1 MANIPSINMEMFN
14 DNKLINSLSS
24 AQLKELATLSVNV
37 EQINKVIQAQNMD
50 HEVLTAIL
58 ANNKVSLEK
67 LEDDSFIKLIKNSLN
82 IQELKKIFGVI
93 NAINNR
99 RNESN

>member
-1 MANIPSINMEMFN
+1 MVHTQQVNIEMLN

-24 AQLKELATLSVNV
+24 VQLKELAALSSNV
-37 EQINKVIQAQNMD
+37 EQINKVIQAQNMN

-67 LEDDSFIKLIKNSLN
+67 LEEDSFIKLIKNSLN

-93 NAINNR
+93 NAIR
-99 RNESN
+99 YER